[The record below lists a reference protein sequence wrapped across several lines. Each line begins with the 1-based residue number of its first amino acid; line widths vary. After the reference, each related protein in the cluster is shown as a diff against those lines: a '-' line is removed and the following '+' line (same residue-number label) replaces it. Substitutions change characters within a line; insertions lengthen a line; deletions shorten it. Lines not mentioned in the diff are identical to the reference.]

1 MHEREREPDRFR
13 KVVLPSGLT
22 VIGEHVDSVR
32 SVSVGVWVRVGA
44 RFERAAEAGMSHFL
58 EHMVFKGTQARDAY
72 ELALSLESVGGHL
85 DAFTGREVTC
95 FDARALDEHLDL
107 AIEVLAD
114 LVLHPRLD
122 PDDVEKEKKVVL
134 DEIHTYED
142 TPDERIHDLFAD
154 VVWAGHPLGNRILG
168 TRESVQAFTRED
180 VARYHVRRYG
190 TSNLLLAIAG
200 RFDWDRFIQE
210 VTLRFGDAGPGV
222 RPEPNGVEPNGR
234 DVVHHVKDLAQQYLC
249 IGARGLPSQHPDRHA
264 LVVLSTLLGGGMS
277 SRLFQ
282 RVREQEGLAYSVYTY
297 ADFYG
302 DAGIFC
308 AGMNVQPEHGR
319 RAVALTL
326 EEFERVIR
334 EGVPAAELDSAKA
347 QLKGSLLLG
356 LESTSNRMHRI
367 ARNELYEGRFVPLDE
382 LVRRV
387 ESVTAADV
395 QRVASEII
403 ARERLSLVALGPS
416 AGAAFENADL
426 SLGDAA

>member
-1 MHEREREPDRFR
+1 
-13 KVVLPSGLT
+13 LT

-32 SVSVGVWVRVGA
+32 SLSIGVWVRVGA
-44 RFERAAEAGMSHFL
+44 RYESAAESGMSHFL
-58 EHMVFKGTQARDAY
+58 EHMVFKGTHLRDAY

-107 AIEVLAD
+107 AVEVLAD
-114 LVLHPRLD
+114 LVLNPKLS
-122 PDDVEKEKKVVL
+122 PEDVEKEKKVIL

-142 TPDERIHDLFAD
+142 TPDERVHDLFAD

-168 TRESVQAFTRED
+168 TRESVQAFTKED
-180 VARYHVRRYG
+180 VARYHLRRYCS
-190 TSNLLLAIAG
+190 SNLLIAIAG
-200 RFDWDRFIQE
+200 SFDWDKFLEE
-210 VTLRFGDAGPGV
+210 VTRRFGNAPAGV
-222 RPEPNGVEPNGR
+222 RPETNGVVANGR

-249 IGARGLPSQHPDRHA
+249 IGARGLPSGHKDRHA

-297 ADFYG
+297 SDFYR

-334 EGVPAAELDSAKA
+334 EGVPENELDSAKA
-347 QLKGSLLLG
+347 QLRGSLLLG

-387 ESVTAADV
+387 EAVSSEDV
-395 QRVASEII
+395 QRVAAELIP
-403 ARERLSLVALGPS
+403 RERLSLVALGPS
-416 AGAAFENADL
+416 AGSAFEAADL
-426 SLGDAA
+426 TLGAAA

>member
-1 MHEREREPDRFR
+1 MREPESDRVR
-13 KVVLPSGLT
+13 KIVLPSGLT

-44 RFERAAEAGMSHFL
+44 RYEPPVEAGMSHFL
-58 EHMVFKGTQARDAY
+58 EHMVFKGTHARDAY

-107 AIEVLAD
+107 AVEVLAD

-142 TPDERIHDLFAD
+142 TPDERVHDLFAD

-168 TRESVQAFTRED
+168 TRESVHAFTRED

-190 TSNLLLAIAG
+190 ARNLLLAIAG
-200 RFDWDRFIQE
+200 RFDWDRFVEE
-210 VTLRFGDAGPGV
+210 VTLRFGDAGPGQ
-222 RPEPNGVEPNGR
+222 RPETDGVEGNGR

-249 IGARGLPSQHPDRHA
+249 LGARGLPSQHPDRHA

-297 ADFYG
+297 ADFYR

-319 RAVALTL
+319 RAIALTL
-326 EEFERVIR
+326 EEFDRVIQD
-334 EGVPAAELDSAKA
+334 GVPPAELDSTKA

-367 ARNELYEGRFVPLDE
+367 ARNELYEGRFVPLEE

-387 ESVTAADV
+387 EGVTAQDV

-416 AGAAFENADL
+416 AGAAFAAEDL
-426 SLGDAA
+426 TLGDAA

>member
-1 MHEREREPDRFR
+1 LKESAPFR
-13 KVVLPSGLT
+13 CQVLPSGLT

-32 SVSVGVWVRVGA
+32 SVSIGVWVRVGA
-44 RFERAAEAGMSHFL
+44 RHEAPGEAGMSHFL
-58 EHMVFKGTQARDAY
+58 EHMVFKGTHARDAY

-107 AIEVLAD
+107 AVEVLAD
-114 LVLHPRLD
+114 LVLNPKLD
-122 PDDVEKEKKVVL
+122 PRDVEKEKKVIL

-168 TRESVQAFTRED
+168 TRESVQAFSRED
-180 VARYHVRRYG
+180 VARYHQRRYG
-190 TSNLLLAIAG
+190 TSNLLIAIAG
-200 RFDWDRFIQE
+200 SFDWDRFLNE
-210 VTLRFGDAGPGV
+210 VSVRFGSVAPGV
-222 RPEPNGVEPNGR
+222 PPEPNGVEPNGR

-249 IGARGLPSQHPDRHA
+249 IGTRGLPSLHEDRHA

-297 ADFYG
+297 ADFYR

-334 EGVPAAELDSAKA
+334 EGVPESELESVKA
-347 QLKGSLLLG
+347 QLRGNLLLG

-367 ARNELYEGRFVPLDE
+367 ARNQLYEGRFVPLDE
-382 LVRRV
+382 LLARVDQVRS
-387 ESVTAADV
+387 EDV
-395 QRVASEII
+395 QRI
-403 ARERLSLVALGPS
+403 ATELIPRDRLSLVALGPS
-416 AGAAFENADL
+416 AGSAFEPGDL
-426 SLGDAA
+426 LLGDAA

>member
-1 MHEREREPDRFR
+1 MEESARFR
-13 KVVLPSGLT
+13 RATLPSGLT
-22 VIGEHVDSVR
+22 AIGEHVDSVR
-32 SVSVGVWVRVGA
+32 SLSIGVWVRVGA
-44 RFERAAEAGMSHFL
+44 RYESPAESGMSHFL
-58 EHMVFKGTQARDAY
+58 EHMVFKGTHLRDAY

-107 AIEVLAD
+107 AVEVLAD
-114 LVLHPRLD
+114 LVLNPKLA
-122 PDDVEKEKKVVL
+122 PEDVEKEKKVIL

-142 TPDERIHDLFAD
+142 TPDERVHDLFAD

-168 TRESVQAFTRED
+168 TRESVQAFSRED
-180 VARYHVRRYG
+180 VARYHLRRYCS
-190 TSNLLLAIAG
+190 SNLLIAIAG
-200 RFDWDRFIQE
+200 SFDWDKFLQE
-210 VTLRFGDAGPGV
+210 VTRRFGNAPVGV
-222 RPEPNGVEPNGR
+222 RPETNGVVANGR

-249 IGARGLPSQHPDRHA
+249 IGARGLPSGHEDRHA

-297 ADFYG
+297 SDFYR

-308 AGMNVQPEHGR
+308 AGMNVQAEHGR

-334 EGVPAAELDSAKA
+334 EGVPENELNSTKA
-347 QLKGSLLLG
+347 QLRGSLLLG

-382 LVRRV
+382 LVSRV
-387 ESVTAADV
+387 DAVSSEDV
-395 QRVASEII
+395 QRVAAELI

-416 AGAAFENADL
+416 AGPAFEAGDL
-426 SLGDAA
+426 AVGAAA

>member
-1 MHEREREPDRFR
+1 MEGSDGFR
-13 KVVLPSGLT
+13 RITLPSGLT
-22 VIGEHVDSVR
+22 VIGEHVTSVR
-32 SVSVGVWVRVGA
+32 SVSIGVWVRVGA
-44 RFERAAEAGMSHFL
+44 RYERLPESGMSHFL
-58 EHMVFKGTQARDAY
+58 EHMVFKGTHARDAY

-107 AIEVLAD
+107 AVEVLAD
-114 LVLHPRLD
+114 LVLNPRLD
-122 PDDVEKEKKVVL
+122 PGDVEKEKKVIL

-168 TRESVQAFTRED
+168 TEESVQAFSQDD
-180 VARYHVRRYG
+180 VAGYHARRYG
-190 TSNLLLAIAG
+190 TSNLLIAIAG
-200 RFDWDRFIQE
+200 SFDWDRLLEQ
-210 VTLRFGDAGPGV
+210 VSLRFGKTPLGLP
-222 RPEPNGVEPNGR
+222 PEPGGVETNGR

-249 IGARGLPSQHPDRHA
+249 IGARGLPSSHPDRHA

-297 ADFYG
+297 ADFYR

-308 AGMNVQPEHGR
+308 AGMNVQAENGR
-319 RAVALTL
+319 RAVSLTL

-334 EGVPAAELDSAKA
+334 EGVPRTELDSVKA
-347 QLKGSLLLG
+347 QLKGSLILG

-367 ARNELYEGRFVPLDE
+367 ARNELYEGRFVPLAE

-387 ESVTAADV
+387 DQVRSEDV
-395 QRVASEII
+395 QRVASELIS
-403 ARERLSLVALGPS
+403 RERLSLVALGPS
-416 AGAAFENADL
+416 DGSAFEAGDLMAVGAA
-426 SLGDAA
+426 

>member
-1 MHEREREPDRFR
+1 MREPDRDR
-13 KVVLPSGLT
+13 VQKIVLPSGLT

-32 SVSVGVWVRVGA
+32 SVSIGVWVRVGA
-44 RFERAAEAGMSHFL
+44 RYEPPVESGMSHFL
-58 EHMVFKGTQARDAY
+58 EHMVFKGTHARDAY

-107 AIEVLAD
+107 AVEVLAD

-122 PDDVEKEKKVVL
+122 PEDVEKEKKVVL

-180 VARYHVRRYG
+180 VARYHARRYG
-190 TSNLLLAIAG
+190 TQNLLIAIAG
-200 RFDWDRFIQE
+200 RFDWDRVVE
-210 VTLRFGDAGPGV
+210 MVSLRFEGTAPGQ
-222 RPEPNGVEPNGR
+222 RPESNGVEGNGR

-249 IGARGLPSQHPDRHA
+249 LGARGLPSQHPDRHA

-297 ADFYG
+297 ADFYR

-319 RAVALTL
+319 RAIALTL
-326 EEFERVIR
+326 EEFERVIQ
-334 EGVPAAELDSAKA
+334 EGVPPAELDSTKA

-387 ESVTAADV
+387 EAVTGEDV
-395 QRVASEII
+395 QRVAAEII
-403 ARERLSLVALGPS
+403 ARDRLSLVALGPS
-416 AGAAFENADL
+416 AGAAFAAEDL
-426 SLGDAA
+426 TLGDAA

>member
-1 MHEREREPDRFR
+1 MRREALESDRFR
-13 KVVLPSGLT
+13 RVVLPSGLT
-22 VIGEHVDSVR
+22 VIGEHVDHVR
-32 SVSVGVWVRVGA
+32 SVSIGVWVRVGA
-44 RFERAAEAGMSHFL
+44 RYEPPPEAGMSHFL
-58 EHMVFKGTQARDAY
+58 EHMVFKGTHARDAY

-107 AIEVLAD
+107 AIDVLAD
-114 LVLHPRLD
+114 LVLHPKLD
-122 PDDVEKEKKVVL
+122 PGDVEKEKKVIL

-168 TRESVQAFTRED
+168 TRESVEAFSSED
-180 VARYHVRRYG
+180 VARYHERRYG
-190 TSNLLLAIAG
+190 TSNLLIAIAG
-200 RFDWDRFIQE
+200 RFDWVELLDQVSRY
-210 VTLRFGDAGPGV
+210 FGKTPRGVPPEAGSTT
-222 RPEPNGVEPNGR
+222 PNGR
-234 DVVHHVKDLAQQYLC
+234 EVVHHVKDLAQQYLC
-249 IGARGLPSQHPDRHA
+249 IGARGLPSSHPDRHA

-297 ADFYG
+297 ADFYR
-302 DAGIFC
+302 DQGIFC

-326 EEFERVIR
+326 EEFDRVIR
-334 EGVPAAELDSAKA
+334 EGVPANELDSVKA
-347 QLKGSLLLG
+347 QLKGSLILG

-367 ARNELYEGRFVPLDE
+367 ARSELYEGRFVPLDE
-382 LVRRV
+382 LVQRV
-387 ESVTAADV
+387 DRVSSSDV
-395 QRVASEII
+395 QRVAAQLI

-416 AGAAFENADL
+416 AGSAFETADL
-426 SLGDAA
+426 AVGTAA

>member
-1 MHEREREPDRFR
+1 MEESDRFR
-13 KVVLPSGLT
+13 RIVLPSGLT

-32 SVSVGVWVRVGA
+32 SVSIGIWVRVGA
-44 RFERAAEAGMSHFL
+44 RYEPPAESGMSHFL
-58 EHMVFKGTQARDAY
+58 EHMVFKGTHTRDAY

-107 AIEVLAD
+107 AVEVLAD
-114 LVLHPRLD
+114 LVLNPKLD
-122 PDDVEKEKKVVL
+122 PADVEKEKKVIL

-142 TPDERIHDLFAD
+142 TPDERVHDLFAD

-168 TRESVQAFTRED
+168 SRESVEAFTRD
-180 VARYHVRRYG
+180 QVSGYHARRYG
-190 TSNLLLAIAG
+190 TSNFLIAIAG
-200 RFDWDRFIQE
+200 KFDWDRFLDQ
-210 VTLRFGDAGPGV
+210 VSLRFGKVGPGSP
-222 RPEPNGVEPNGR
+222 PETNGVALNGR

-249 IGARGLPSQHPDRHA
+249 IGARGLPSLHPDRHA
-264 LVVLSTLLGGGMS
+264 LIVLSTLLGGGMS

-297 ADFYG
+297 ADFYK

-334 EGVPAAELDSAKA
+334 EGVPAPELDSAKA

-387 ESVTAADV
+387 DRVSSSDV
-395 QRVASEII
+395 QRVASELIS
-403 ARERLSLVALGPS
+403 RDRLSLVALGPS
-416 AGAAFENADL
+416 AGTAFETGDL
-426 SLGDAA
+426 SLGHAA

>member
-1 MHEREREPDRFR
+1 MEENARFR
-13 KVVLPSGLT
+13 RQVLPSGLT

-32 SVSVGVWVRVGA
+32 SVSIGVWVRVGA
-44 RFERAAEAGMSHFL
+44 RHEAPGEAGMSHFL
-58 EHMVFKGTQARDAY
+58 EHMVFKGTHARDAY

-107 AIEVLAD
+107 AVEVLAD
-114 LVLHPRLD
+114 LVLNPKLD
-122 PDDVEKEKKVVL
+122 PRDVEKEKKVIL

-168 TRESVQAFTRED
+168 TRESVQAFSRED
-180 VARYHVRRYG
+180 VARYHQRRYG
-190 TSNLLLAIAG
+190 TSNLLIAIAG
-200 RFDWDRFIQE
+200 SFDWDRFLEQ
-210 VTLRFGDAGPGV
+210 VSLRFGSASPGV
-222 RPEPNGVEPNGR
+222 SPELSGVEPNGR

-249 IGARGLPSQHPDRHA
+249 IGARGLPSQHKDRHA

-297 ADFYG
+297 ADFYR

-319 RAVALTL
+319 RALALTL

-334 EGVPAAELDSAKA
+334 EGVPGSELGSVKA

-382 LVRRV
+382 LVARV
-387 ESVTAADV
+387 DQVRSEDV
-395 QRVASEII
+395 QRI
-403 ARERLSLVALGPS
+403 ATELVSRDRLSLVALGPS
-416 AGAAFENADL
+416 AGSAFEPGDL
-426 SLGDAA
+426 LLWDAA

>member
-1 MHEREREPDRFR
+1 MEESARFR
-13 KVVLPSGLT
+13 RAVLPSGLT

-32 SVSVGVWVRVGA
+32 SVSIGVWVRVGA
-44 RFERAAEAGMSHFL
+44 RYESPDESGMSHFL
-58 EHMVFKGTQARDAY
+58 EHMVFKGTHARDAY

-107 AIEVLAD
+107 AVEVLAD
-114 LVLHPRLD
+114 LVLNPRLD
-122 PDDVEKEKKVVL
+122 PRDVEKEKKVIL
-134 DEIHTYED
+134 DEIHAYED

-168 TRESVQAFTRED
+168 TRESVQAFSKED
-180 VARYHVRRYG
+180 VARYHARRYG
-190 TSNLLLAIAG
+190 TANLLIAIAG
-200 RFDWDRFIQE
+200 SFDWEHFLDQ
-210 VTLRFGDAGPGV
+210 VSLRFGDVSRGIP
-222 RPEPNGVEPNGR
+222 PEPNGVESNGR
-234 DVVHHVKDLAQQYLC
+234 DVVHHEKDLAQQYLC
-249 IGARGLPSQHPDRHA
+249 VGALGVPSQHKDRHA

-282 RVREQEGLAYSVYTY
+282 RVRGQEGLAYSIYTY
-297 ADFYG
+297 SDFYR

-334 EGVPAAELDSAKA
+334 EGVPEKELGSVKA

-367 ARNELYEGRFVPLDE
+367 ARNELYDGGFIPLTE

-387 ESVTAADV
+387 DEVRSEDV
-395 QRVASEII
+395 QRVALERIS
-403 ARERLSLVALGPS
+403 RGRLSLVALGPS
-416 AGAAFENADL
+416 AGSAFEPGDL
-426 SLGDAA
+426 TLGDAA

>member
-1 MHEREREPDRFR
+1 LEESARFR
-13 KVVLPSGLT
+13 RATLPSGLT

-32 SVSVGVWVRVGA
+32 SLSIGVWVRVGA
-44 RFERAAEAGMSHFL
+44 RYESTVESGMSHFL
-58 EHMVFKGTQARDAY
+58 EHMVFKGTHLRDAY

-107 AIEVLAD
+107 AVEVLAD
-114 LVLHPRLD
+114 LVLNPKLA
-122 PDDVEKEKKVVL
+122 PEDVEKEKKVIL

-142 TPDERIHDLFAD
+142 TPDERVHDLFAD

-168 TRESVQAFTRED
+168 TRESVQAFSRED
-180 VARYHVRRYG
+180 VARYHLRRYCS
-190 TSNLLLAIAG
+190 SNLLIAIAG
-200 RFDWDRFIQE
+200 SFDWDKFLQE
-210 VTLRFGDAGPGV
+210 VTRRFGNAPVGV
-222 RPEPNGVEPNGR
+222 RPETNGVVANGR

-249 IGARGLPSQHPDRHA
+249 IGARGLPSGHEDRHA

-297 ADFYG
+297 SDFYR

-334 EGVPAAELDSAKA
+334 EGVPENELNSAKA
-347 QLKGSLLLG
+347 QLRGSLLLG

-387 ESVTAADV
+387 DAVSSEDV
-395 QRVASEII
+395 RRVAAELIP
-403 ARERLSLVALGPS
+403 RERLSLVALGPS
-416 AGAAFENADL
+416 AGSAFEAGDL
-426 SLGDAA
+426 VLGDAA

>member
-1 MHEREREPDRFR
+1 MAENDRFR
-13 KVVLPSGLT
+13 RAVLPSGLA

-32 SVSVGVWVRVGA
+32 SVSIGVWVRVGA
-44 RFERAAEAGMSHFL
+44 RYESLAESGMSHFL
-58 EHMVFKGTQARDAY
+58 EHMVFKGTHTRDAY

-107 AIEVLAD
+107 AVEVLAD
-114 LVLHPRLD
+114 LVLNPRLN
-122 PDDVEKEKKVVL
+122 PDDVEKEKKVIL
-134 DEIHTYED
+134 DEIHAYED

-168 TRESVQAFTRED
+168 TRESVQAFTREG
-180 VARYHVRRYG
+180 VAGYHERRYG
-190 TSNLLLAIAG
+190 TSNLLIAIAG
-200 RFDWDRFIQE
+200 SFDWERFLDQ
-210 VTLRFGDAGPGV
+210 VSLRFGNVPRGV
-222 RPEPNGVEPNGR
+222 APEPHGVERNGR

-249 IGARGLPSQHPDRHA
+249 IGARGLPSQHKDRHA

-297 ADFYG
+297 ADFYR

-308 AGMNVQPEHGR
+308 AGMNVQSEHGR

-334 EGVPAAELDSAKA
+334 EGVPEPELASAKA

-367 ARNELYEGRFVPLDE
+367 ARNELYEGRFVPVDE

-387 ESVTAADV
+387 DVVSSSDV
-395 QRVASEII
+395 QRIASELIS
-403 ARERLSLVALGPS
+403 RDRLSLVALGPS
-416 AGAAFENADL
+416 AGSAFDTGDL
-426 SLGDAA
+426 LVGDAA

>member
-1 MHEREREPDRFR
+1 MVENDRFR
-13 KVVLPSGLT
+13 RVVLPSGLT
-22 VIGEHVDSVR
+22 VIGEHLDSVR
-32 SVSVGVWVRVGA
+32 SLSIGVWVRVGA
-44 RFERAAEAGMSHFL
+44 RHESAAESGMSHFL
-58 EHMVFKGTQARDAY
+58 EHMVFKGTHSRDAY
-72 ELALSLESVGGHL
+72 ELALALESVGGHL

-95 FDARALDEHLDL
+95 FDARALDENLDL
-107 AIEVLAD
+107 AVEVLAD
-114 LVLHPRLD
+114 LVLNPRLD
-122 PDDVEKEKKVVL
+122 PGDVEKEKKVIL
-134 DEIHTYED
+134 DEIDTYED

-168 TRESVQAFTRED
+168 TRESVQAFTKED
-180 VARYHVRRYG
+180 VARYHARRYG
-190 TSNLLLAIAG
+190 TANLLVAISG
-200 RFDWDRFIQE
+200 SFDWDRFLDQ
-210 VTLRFGDAGPGV
+210 VSRYFGDVLRGIAPGGDV
-222 RPEPNGVEPNGR
+222 VEPNGR

-297 ADFYG
+297 ADFYR

-334 EGVPAAELDSAKA
+334 EGVPEPELASAKA

-367 ARNELYEGRFVPLDE
+367 ARNELYEGRFVPVEE
-382 LVRRV
+382 LVGRV
-387 ESVTAADV
+387 DQVSSADV

-403 ARERLSLVALGPS
+403 SRERLSLVALGPS
-416 AGAAFENADL
+416 AGSAFEPGDL
-426 SLGDAA
+426 SLGNAA